1 MNASALS
8 PGTPGAAVAAA
19 QPDDRDERR
28 RHHPHGNPEPGNEC
42 HSHVRA
48 VLRGVSVVGTGL
60 EVAGCAFAALDTP
73 PTVRRRA
80 RAQALQT
87 ACTQA
92 LVLHGVDVACR
103 GVLPAEPVI
112 VVANHAS
119 WLDPLVVASLLPVTP
134 IAKHEV
140 RRWPF
145 VGSLCASLGCMFV
158 ERGSASS
165 GAMVLRSARAA
176 LAEGVSVLGFPEG
189 TTRAFGTGLGPFHRG
204 LFGLARR
211 LRIPV
216 VPVSIRYD
224 DRAVHW
230 VGDDAFAPHW
240 YGLLGRQKT
249 NVRVRIG
256 APLRPLAGAPLGRF
270 VAEARHAIESLCDDE
285 PSSCRWAA

>member
-1 MNASALS
+1 MNAPALS
-8 PGTPGAAVAAA
+8 SAELVAARR
-19 QPDDRDERR
+19 QNHRDER
-28 RHHPHGNPEPGNEC
+28 
-42 HSHVRA
+42 HSHLRA
-48 VLRGVSVVGTGL
+48 VLRSVSVVGTGL
-60 EVAGCAFAALDTP
+60 DVAGRAFAALDTP
-73 PTVRRRA
+73 PIIRRRA
-80 RAQALQT
+80 RALTLQT
-87 ACTQA
+87 ACSQA
-92 LVLHGVDVACR
+92 LVLHGIDVACR
-103 GVLPAEPVI
+103 GQFPAGPVV
-112 VVANHAS
+112 VVANHVS

-165 GAMVLRSARAA
+165 GARVLRSARVA

-211 LRIPV
+211 LRVPV

-224 DRAVHW
+224 DRDAHW

-240 YGLLGRQKT
+240 YGVVGKKKT
-249 NVRVRIG
+249 RVDVRIG
-256 APLRPLAGAPLGRF
+256 APLRPVEATPLGRF
-270 VAEARHAIESLCDDE
+270 VADTRHAIESLGNDE
-285 PSSCRWAA
+285 LSLTRWAA

>member
-1 MNASALS
+1 MIARALFSA
-8 PGTPGAAVAAA
+8 GAVTG
-19 QPDDRDERR
+19 PHVPDGDDRRPDRR
-28 RHHPHGNPEPGNEC
+28 DGRQR

-48 VLRGVSVVGTGL
+48 VLRGTSVLGTGL
-60 EVAGCAFAALDTP
+60 GVAGRAFAALDTP
-73 PTVRRRA
+73 TTIRRRA
-80 RAQALQT
+80 RAWTLQT
-87 ACTQA
+87 ACAEA
-92 LVLHGVDVACR
+92 LVRHGVDVACR
-103 GVLPAEPVI
+103 GRFPVDPCI

-165 GAMVLRSARAA
+165 GARVLRSARAA
-176 LAEGVSVLGFPEG
+176 LDEGVSVLGFPEG

-211 LRIPV
+211 LRVPV

-224 DRAVHW
+224 DGDAHW
-230 VGDDAFAPHW
+230 VGDDAFVPHW
-240 YGLLGRQKT
+240 YGVLGHAKT
-249 NVRVRIG
+249 HVEVRVGR
-256 APLRPLAGAPLGRF
+256 PLRPLAGAPLGRF
-270 VAEARHAIESLCDDE
+270 VADVRHAIESLGSDA
-285 PSSCRWAA
+285 PSLTRWAA